1 MLIKDI
7 VNESEQLDE
16 ITRPNDLDEARNVL
30 YNAGYVTL
38 GSGGYGEVFYKPN
51 SNSNFV
57 LKLFKSMDTGY
68 MEFIKIAQASNNIHF
83 PVFRG
88 KMMKITNQYYAIRM
102 ERLYEMPY
110 TIETDKTTILIWEY
124 VESPNHPMII
134 ERMKKL
140 EETQPGIIEACDI
153 LHMALNRL
161 GTDIDLHTGNFM
173 LRGKTIVIIDPFI
186 E

>member
-7 VNESEQLDE
+7 INESEQLDE

-57 LKLFKSMDTGY
+57 LKLFRSIDTGY

-88 KMMKITNQYYAIRM
+88 KMMKVTNQYYAIRI
-102 ERLYEMPY
+102 ERLYEMPN
-110 TIETDKTTILIWEY
+110 TDETDNITDLIAGYIE
-124 VESPNHPMII
+124 VPNRQMYIK
-134 ERMKKL
+134 RMKTL

-153 LHMALNRL
+153 LHRAMHRL
-161 GTDIDLHTGNFM
+161 DINNDLHAGNFM
-173 LRGKTIVIIDPFI
+173 LRGKTIVITDPFAD
-186 E
+186 